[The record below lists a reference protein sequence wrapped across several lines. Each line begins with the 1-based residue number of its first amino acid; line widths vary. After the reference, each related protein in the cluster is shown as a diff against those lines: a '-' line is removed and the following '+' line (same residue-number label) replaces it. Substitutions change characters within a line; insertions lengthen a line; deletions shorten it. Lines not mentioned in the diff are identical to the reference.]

1 MLWLL
6 AVFVACS
13 LIFTAYWLWSSPNLP
28 PPQYETETS
37 WTSPG
42 NSTLVIVNGQIR
54 GGILCWKSFKRHILD
69 HYQADLALVKPYE
82 RENDEVLHWEM
93 QARYI
98 LKVNEHEDWA
108 PEFTRINRGNRSWE
122 ILRQPAT
129 EMWQF
134 LGGVKGQR
142 GSAGILLAYRYY
154 ARMFLR
160 SILEIQP
167 YHWVIYV
174 RSDYVYLCS
183 PPPIIDL
190 NPRKLYMPLCE
201 HYGGYSDRFTI
212 MTSEK
217 ADIYLGITEDL
228 LAHGEFW
235 HEYLKENCGGNANLE
250 CLIKLYLHRRGQEVE
265 FFSPVSFTVR
275 RDTDPTRWS
284 AGTESDVGRP
294 YGFRLK
300 YQDEYIL
307 AAETCKLTIGSG
319 GNVTGYL
326 SEMLHSRSSLL

>member
-1 MLWLL
+1 M
-6 AVFVACS
+6 
-13 LIFTAYWLWSSPNLP
+13 
-28 PPQYETETS
+28 
-37 WTSPG
+37 
-42 NSTLVIVNGQIR
+42 NGQIR
-54 GGILCWKSFKRHILD
+54 GGILCWKSFKKHILD

-82 RENDEVLHWEM
+82 RENDEVVHWEM
-93 QARYI
+93 QARYV
-98 LKVNEHEDWA
+98 LKVKEHEDWA
-108 PEFTRINRGNRSWE
+108 PELTKINHGNSSWE
-122 ILRQPAT
+122 ILREPAM
-129 EMWQF
+129 EHWQF
-134 LGGVKGQR
+134 LGGVMGQP

-154 ARMFLR
+154 ASIFLR
-160 SILEIQP
+160 SILKIEP
-167 YHWVIYV
+167 YHWIFYV

-183 PPPIIDL
+183 PPPIIAL

-265 FFSPVSFTVR
+265 FFPPVSFTVR
-275 RDTDPTRWS
+275 RDIDPTRWS
-284 AGTESDVGRP
+284 AGAESDVGRP

-300 YQDEYIL
+300 YQDEYRL
-307 AAETCKLTIGSG
+307 AAETCKSTIGG
-319 GNVTGYL
+319 DGNVTGYL